1 MLLPKI
7 YEIEEILRKKNKS
20 IDKLSCCILRNI
32 SVENI
37 ELYLKYYLSLD
48 NKNLAVDFGNYD
60 NIYQDS
66 LKNSLIHKKNYD
78 FIIVFLW
85 LPNFSDILSNKV
97 KSSNLKIINKE
108 IKRLNEYCMQTIK
121 NIRQYS
127 KAPILW
133 STYDNLDNYN
143 SSSIHTHNLQTTENI
158 IDKLNSNLKKIISK
172 SQEVFLLDLNKSK
185 SKSNKYLFY
194 DKRYWYSFRSP
205 FGTEGLKYLSYEI
218 SNFIRAVFL
227 PKYKCLVL
235 DCDNVLW
242 GGILGETGY
251 DKINL
256 INDNGD
262 SEFIDFQKE
271 VLNLYNT
278 GTILAI
284 NSKNNLEDVMEVFK
298 KNKNMILKENHFASI
313 KANWNDKASNLREI
327 AKELNIGLNSLVFAD
342 DSDFEINLI
351 KKEIPEVKTLHLP
364 IEGSEYNKDKL
375 IACGYFDKM
384 KITKEDKQKGK
395 MYVDEKKRKVLLEKI
410 TDIKTYLETLK
421 MKMNIQIC
429 KDENLDRVEQMIQ
442 KTNQFNLTTKRIKRN
457 EILKIIKD
465 KKKYFTYILS
475 LKDKFGDYGT
485 CGLSIVSKKHKS
497 VYFDIFLMSCRVIGR
512 GVEKA
517 FLIKIMNEINAK
529 NNINTF
535 YGKFIQ
541 TAKNSQVKDFYLN
554 NGFDISRKDINSIV
568 FSFSSKN
575 IKSLKIPKYLK

>member
-7 YEIEEILRKKNKS
+7 YEIEEILKKQNKS
-20 IDKLSCCILRNI
+20 LDKLSCCILRNI

-37 ELYLKYYLSLD
+37 ELYLKYYLSLN
-48 NKNLAVDFGNYD
+48 NKNLTIDFGNYD

-85 LPNFSDILSNKV
+85 LPSFSDILSNKV
-97 KSSNLKIINKE
+97 KSTNLTTITKE
-108 IKRLNEYCMQTIK
+108 IKRVNEYCVQTIK

-133 STYDNLDNYN
+133 TTYDNLDNYN
-143 SSSIHTHNLQTTENI
+143 SSSIRTHNLQTTENV
-158 IDKLNSNLKKIISK
+158 IDKLNLNLKEITSK
-172 SQEVFLLDLNKSK
+172 YEEVFLLDLKKSK
-185 SKSNKYLFY
+185 SKSNNNSFY

-218 SNFIRAVFL
+218 SNFIRTVFL
-227 PKYKCLVL
+227 VKCKCLVL

-351 KKEIPEVKTLHLP
+351 KKEIPEVKTLHFP
-364 IEGSEYNKDKL
+364 TEDSEYNKDKL
-375 IACGYFDKM
+375 IACSYFDKI
-384 KITKEDKQKGK
+384 KVTKEDKQKGK
-395 MYVDEKKRKVLLEKI
+395 MYVDEKKRKALLEKI
-410 TDIKTYLETLK
+410 TDIKSYLESLK
-421 MKMNIQIC
+421 MKMNIQVC

-442 KTNQFNLTTKRIKRN
+442 KTNQFNLTTKRIERN
-457 EILKIIKD
+457 EISKIIKD
-465 KKKYFTYILS
+465 KKNFFTHILS
-475 LKDKFGDYGT
+475 LKDKFGDYGI
-485 CGLSIVSKKHKS
+485 CGLSILSKKHKS
-497 VYFDIFLMSCRVIGR
+497 VHFDVFLMSCRVIGR
-512 GVEKA
+512 DVEKA
-517 FLIKIMNEINAK
+517 FLIKIMNKINSK
-529 NNINTF
+529 NNIDIV
-535 YGKFIQ
+535 YGRFIQ

-554 NGFDISRKDINSIV
+554 NGFNISKKDKNSTV
-568 FSFSSKN
+568 FSFPIKN